1 MFVDFTF
8 NLFNKGNLTLS
19 ILVGLVLTKAV
30 DVEGMEIDDD
40 ETAQEAHVV
49 AAETDR
55 VALLHAEQFYLICE
69 LTGILLKA
77 KQLEGRKFSSLSLYC
92 GIPVVCQ

>member
-19 ILVGLVLTKAV
+19 ILVGLELTKAV
-30 DVEGMEIDDD
+30 DVEGTEIDDD

-77 KQLEGRKFSSLSLYC
+77 KQLKGRKCSTLSLYC